1 MDVPPVEWM
10 PVALIR
16 VCLRNHIVARSGQVA
31 PSGASAISGKLC
43 HHRRSTAIQRID
55 AERPA
60 GQSGLARILESVCV
74 VVVILANG
82 DRACWRRGWRRVGLA
97 RRIIFL

>member
-1 MDVPPVEWM
+1 MV

-16 VCLRNHIVARSGQVA
+16 VCLRNYIVARSGQVA

-43 HHRRSTAIQRID
+43 HHRRNAAIQRID

-60 GQSGLARILESVCV
+60 G
-74 VVVILANG
+74 
-82 DRACWRRGWRRVGLA
+82 
-97 RRIIFL
+97 